1 MVITMGFASSLLN
14 EMFFGRKIN
23 SKKYN
28 KVDNTTNFT
37 YVCRNELDKKK
48 PKIKK
53 QVKFDLE
60 PKCQQE
66 EETSTL
72 LELNKNSDTS
82 LEKYKVS
89 GDGDSDNHANSNGVK
104 VKILMKKED
113 AARFL
118 LKCREG
124 GVLEFKDVAHELVQ
138 IPSSRVRVISSPSR
152 NIHESHDCSLK
163 TIPEEC

>member
-1 MVITMGFASSLLN
+1 MVITMGFASSLLK

-28 KVDNTTNFT
+28 KVDSTTNFT
-37 YVCRNELDKKK
+37 YVCRDELDKKK

-60 PKCQQE
+60 PKSQQE

-72 LELNKNSDTS
+72 LELNKSSGTS

-89 GDGDSDNHANSNGVK
+89 GGDGDNDRANSNGVK
-104 VKILMKKED
+104 VKILMRKED
-113 AARFL
+113 AARLL

-124 GVLEFKDVAHELVQ
+124 GVLEFKDVAQELVQ
-138 IPSSRVRVISSPSR
+138 IPSSYVRVISSPSR

-163 TIPEEC
+163 TIPEER